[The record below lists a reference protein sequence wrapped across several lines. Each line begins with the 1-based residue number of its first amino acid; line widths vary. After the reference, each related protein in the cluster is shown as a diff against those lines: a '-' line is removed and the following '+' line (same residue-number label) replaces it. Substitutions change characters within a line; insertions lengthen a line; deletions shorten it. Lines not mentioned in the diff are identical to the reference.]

1 MADGSD
7 IGGLR
12 NYLSSSTAA
21 AAAGIII
28 VFLMICGIIASLYA
42 GAISG
47 ANMSTVKKCVQAGS
61 KKAGKAEKILDN
73 ERKYLVS
80 AYTAA
85 LLCDSAVSA
94 AFSYLLYPCVYRAVY
109 FIPDSAAAC
118 VPAAVLSFII
128 VFVICTGLLILT
140 PQKLGYILADR
151 IVVSASGIFSAL
163 RICLMPVIF
172 PVSLISDIIPLFFG
186 KNTGKGSNQLT
197 EDEIMLMVDEGEENG
212 FIEGNT
218 KDMIENVFEF
228 DDTTVGEIM
237 THRRDVVAVKDDAKI
252 TDVVE
257 TAIRSGRSRLP
268 VYHDD
273 IDDITGMIHVK
284 DLLRFVSTNAP
295 TRRIGKDI
303 IKDVVFVPEAKR
315 CSEMFEYMTSHRIQI
330 AVVVDEF
337 GGTGGIITMEDLIE
351 SIVGSIQDEYD
362 NEDEDIKKLGENRF
376 TVDGA
381 TPLDEISELTGTEIN
396 DGENDTI
403 AGFLLDRIGH
413 IPKNSEHPTVSSGNV
428 RFIVQEVENRRI
440 SKVLVVTDNKNEKDQ
455 KQE

>member
-7 IGGLR
+7 IGSLR
-12 NYLSSSTAA
+12 EYLCSGTPAA
-21 AAAGIII
+21 ITWIVIFFLTVCAIIS
-28 VFLMICGIIASLYA
+28 SLYA
-42 GAISG
+42 GALSG
-47 ANMSTVKKCVQAGS
+47 ANMSTVKKGVQAGS
-61 KKAGKAEKILDN
+61 SKAVKAEKMLDN
-73 ERKYLVS
+73 ERKYLS
-80 AYTAA
+80 GAYTAA
-85 LLCDSAVSA
+85 LLCGCAVSA
-94 AFSYLLYPCVYRAVY
+94 ALSYLLFSYVRSLA
-109 FIPDSAAAC
+109 
-118 VPAAVLSFII
+118 LSFIHDTGVGSAI
-128 VFVICTGLLILT
+128 AAALIFAVVFIIYTGLFILT
-140 PQKLGYILADR
+140 PEKIGFRLADR
-151 IVVSASGIFSAL
+151 IIISASGLFSAV
-163 RICLMPVIF
+163 RICFIPVIF
-172 PVSLISDIIPLFFG
+172 PALLISDIISVFFG
-186 KNTGKGSNQLT
+186 KNTRKGSNQLT

-237 THRRDVVAVKDDAKI
+237 THRRDVVAVRDDAKI

-268 VYHDD
+268 VYHED
-273 IDDITGMIHVK
+273 IDDITGVIHVK

-303 IKDVVFVPEAKR
+303 IKDIVFVPESKR
-315 CSEMFEYMTSHRIQI
+315 CSEMFEYMTSHKIQI

-362 NEDEDIKKLGENRF
+362 NEDEDIKRLGKNRF

-381 TPLDEISELTGTEIN
+381 TPLDEISELTGCEIT
-396 DGENDTI
+396 DEENDTI
-403 AGFLLDRIGH
+403 AGFMLDRIGH
-413 IPKNSEHPTVSSGNV
+413 IPKNSEHPTVSVGNI

-440 SKVLVVTDNKNEKDQ
+440 SKVLIITGNNP
-455 KQE
+455 